1 MRHHYERYWFESGRH
16 CGGRRG
22 RGFGMFFGGFGDR
35 ENFGMRRFR
44 SGRKLASGD
53 LQLLILAL
61 LAEKPRHG
69 YEVIKAVEERSHGF
83 YVPSPG
89 MVYPALTF
97 LEELGHASVEEEG
110 SKKLYHITDSGRAF
124 LSENQ
129 ATADAMLEQLAWF
142 GEKMDHVRQAFA
154 GDDTESRAQAGEDY
168 RSRHR
173 WSSELWD
180 ARRELRSAL
189 AEALGKGLEEQRR
202 VASILREAAQKIR
215 GE

>member
-1 MRHHYERYWFESGRH
+1 VGHHFEEFWFDAGRR
-16 CGGRRG
+16 CGGRRA

-35 ENFGMRRFR
+35 ESFGMRRFR

-69 YEVIKAVEERSHGF
+69 YEIIKAVEERSHGF

-97 LEELGHASVEEEG
+97 LEELGYASVEEEG
-110 SKKLYHITDSGRAF
+110 AKKLYKISDSGSAF
-124 LSENQ
+124 LAENRT
-129 ATADAMLEQLAWF
+129 TADAMLEQLAWF
-142 GEKMDHVRQAFA
+142 GERMDHVRQAFA
-154 GDDTESRAQAGEDY
+154 GERDEDP
-168 RSRHR
+168 RSRRR

-189 AEALGKGLEEQRR
+189 AAAIDEGLEEQRR
-202 VASILREAAQKIR
+202 VAEILKEAAQKIR
-215 GE
+215 GK

>member
-1 MRHHYERYWFESGRH
+1 MMRRRFEEYGCEGRRH

-22 RGFGMFFGGFGDR
+22 RGYGMFFGGFGDR
-35 ENFGMRRFR
+35 EHFGMRRFR

-69 YEVIKAVEERSHGF
+69 YEIIKAIEERSRGF

-97 LEELGHASVEEEG
+97 LEELGQASVEEEG

-142 GEKMDHVRQAFA
+142 GEKMEHVRQAFSA
-154 GDDTESRAQAGEDY
+154 NETESREQGEDY

-180 ARRELRSAL
+180 ARRELRAAL
-189 AEALGKGLEEQRR
+189 AAAIGKGVDEQRR
-202 VASILREAAQKIR
+202 VARILKEAAQKIR

>member
-1 MRHHYERYWFESGRH
+1 
-16 CGGRRG
+16 
-22 RGFGMFFGGFGDR
+22 MFFGGFGDR

-154 GDDTESRAQAGEDY
+154 GDDTESRAQGGEDY

>member
-1 MRHHYERYWFESGRH
+1 
-16 CGGRRG
+16 
-22 RGFGMFFGGFGDR
+22 MFFGGFGDR
-35 ENFGMRRFR
+35 EDFGMRRFR

-69 YEVIKAVEERSHGF
+69 YEIIKAVEERSHGF

-110 SKKLYHITDSGRAF
+110 AKKLYHITDSGRAF

-129 ATADAMLEQLAWF
+129 GTADAMLEQLAWF

-154 GDDTESRAQAGEDY
+154 GDDADAREQGEDY

-173 WSSELWD
+173 WSSELWA
-180 ARRELRSAL
+180 ARRELRSEL
-189 AEALGKGLEEQRR
+189 AAAIGKGPEEQRR
-202 VASILREAAQKIR
+202 VARILKEAVQRIR

>member
-1 MRHHYERYWFESGRH
+1 
-16 CGGRRG
+16 
-22 RGFGMFFGGFGDR
+22 MFFGGFGDR

-154 GDDTESRAQAGEDY
+154 GDDTESRAQAGEAY